1 MLEQSEKEGAATRN
15 KNQMEG
21 FHTALEECQL
31 CDLGYQGPRFTWSNR
46 RQDEMYT
53 KERLDRAPANAEWC
67 TKFQEESVSVLAART
82 SDHHPLHIL

>member
-31 CDLGYQGPRFTWSNR
+31 CDLGY
-46 RQDEMYT
+46 QDEMYT